1 MSEPISTDTIF
12 GKRYQV
18 EREIGR
24 GGMATVYAARDL
36 QHDRLVAVKVLNEDL
51 SHGFGVERFQREIA
65 ITAKL
70 SHPNILALHDSG
82 EMNGRLY
89 YVTPFIAGESL
100 RERLERDRHLAIP
113 DAVGIAR
120 AVAAALEHAHAHG
133 IIHRDI
139 KPENV
144 LLADGHPIVADFGIA
159 RALASGADAR
169 ITSTGVSLGT
179 PAYMSPEQSAGEPID
194 ARTDIYSLGCVLYEM
209 LAGEPPFTGPTVQTV
224 VAKRLSSQAPDVRL
238 LRDSVGEKLA
248 VAIARSLER
257 LPADRIRTATALREL
272 LDDTTMVVT
281 PATSR
286 LTPSGRST
294 AAPTRSRRRLAMGVG
309 AVLVAVVALASSI
322 PSVRHRLVSTGNARA
337 IRTLAVLPLANMSG
351 DMSQDFFADGLTDA
365 LINGLSELDSVN
377 VISRTSVMQ
386 YKMTKMP
393 VPLPKIARDLG
404 ADAVM
409 EGSLQLSHDSIRVRE
424 ELIRVA
430 DQTRLWSG
438 TYERPVGN
446 ALALESDIAS
456 AVAGEIGVK
465 LANKPVRTARVK
477 PESQEAFLK
486 GAYFAGQGRFGQ
498 ATAEFQRAVEIDP
511 SHTAAYSG
519 LARAWYFRAFF
530 GEVAPVEAFSQMQRA
545 ATSALRLD
553 PQSGEAHGLMAL
565 VNVHY
570 DWDWAAAQKQFAQA
584 LALAPN
590 DAQVHHDYAHF
601 LLAVGRR
608 AESVAETKRARL
620 LDPANPMLTVCTGW
634 HSLFDKSFD
643 EAGSYAAKG
652 QMMMDSFWAEIVTGW
667 ADLGKN
673 HPDSAVAAMRTAV
686 KLSDGLPFAKAA
698 LAHALA
704 KAGDKAGAQRIL
716 NSLLQQSLR
725 GYVSA
730 YDIAIVYAG
739 LGKND
744 DAITWLR
751 KAIGERSMFVV
762 HMKWD
767 SRLDGLRG
775 DPRFAELANQ
785 LGNSGPPSQKTPIA

>member
-1 MSEPISTDTIF
+1 
-12 GKRYQV
+12 
-18 EREIGR
+18 
-24 GGMATVYAARDL
+24 
-36 QHDRLVAVKVLNEDL
+36 
-51 SHGFGVERFQREIA
+51 
-65 ITAKL
+65 
-70 SHPNILALHDSG
+70 
-82 EMNGRLY
+82 MNGRLY

-100 RERLERDRHLAIP
+100 RERLDRDRHLAIG
-113 DAVGIAR
+113 DAVALAR
-120 AVAAALEHAHAHG
+120 AVAAALEHAHARG
-133 IIHRDI
+133 VIHRDI
-139 KPENV
+139 KPENI

-194 ARTDIYSLGCVLYEM
+194 ASTDVYSLGCVLYEM

-238 LRDSVGEKLA
+238 LRDSVSEKLA
-248 VAIARSLER
+248 SAIARSLER

-272 LDDTTMVVT
+272 LDDSAVVM

-286 LTPSGRST
+286 LTPSGREPV
-294 AAPTRSRRRLAMGVG
+294 APTRSRRRLATIWG
-309 AVLVAVVALASSI
+309 AVLVAAALAFSI
-322 PSVRHRLVSTGNARA
+322 PSVRHRLVSAGKTRA
-337 IRTLAVLPLANMSG
+337 IKTLAVLPLANMSG
-351 DMSQDFFADGLTDA
+351 DMGQDFFADGLTDA
-365 LINGLSELDSVN
+365 LINGLAELDSVN

-386 YKMTKMP
+386 YKMMKMP

-409 EGSLQLSHDSIRVRE
+409 EGSVQLTHDSIRVRE

-465 LANKPVRTARVK
+465 LANKPARTARVK

-486 GAYFAGQGRFGQ
+486 GAYFAGQGRFDQ

-511 SHTAAYSG
+511 SHIAAYNG

-570 DWDWAAAQKQFAQA
+570 DWDWATAQKQFAQA

-704 KAGDKAGAQRIL
+704 KAGDEADAQRML

-725 GYVSA
+725 AYVSA

-739 LGKND
+739 LGKSD
-744 DAITWLR
+744 DAIIWLR
-751 KAIGERSMFVV
+751 KAISERSMFVV

-767 SRLDGLRG
+767 SRLDGLRN
-775 DPRFAELANQ
+775 DPRFADLANQ
-785 LGNSGPPSQKTPIA
+785 LGNSGPPAQKTPIA